1 MTDNE
6 EIYRDIL
13 DGLSVY
19 FGTALV
25 ADLLHTTAQ
34 YPITALGNA
43 FNRNQMRSKVWLA
56 DKLYDLTQGSP
67 GTVFILGG
75 WYGVL
80 GSILLND
87 SRFDCDQIVS
97 VDIDDSCKPVAET
110 LNRRYV
116 ADRQFLA
123 ITANM
128 LEFDFP
134 VEKKSSRSAVI
145 INTSCEHISDFDA
158 WYRRLPGNAL
168 ITLRSNNFYS
178 CPEHINCVPDLGGV
192 QTAGA
197 LARVS
202 LRGRVG
208 SQEIHPIH
216 ADRAQVAV
224 AERPASGRLLDTSI
238 HEITPI
244 GNRLR

>member
-19 FGTALV
+19 FGSALI

-34 YPITALGNA
+34 YPISALGNA

-56 DKLYDLTQGSP
+56 DKLYDLTQGSL

-134 VEKKSSRSAVI
+134 IEKKSSRSAAI
-145 INTSCEHISDFDA
+145 INTSCEHIPDFNS
-158 WYRRLPGNAL
+158 WYRRLSGDAL
-168 ITLRSNNFYS
+168 ITLQSNNFYS
-178 CPEHINCVPDLGGV
+178 CPEHVNCVPDLAVFKQQAPLRECLYEGEL
-192 QTAGA
+192 A
-197 LARVS
+197 LKKYTRFM
-202 LRGRVG
+202 LIGRK
-208 SQEIHPIH
+208 
-216 ADRAQVAV
+216 
-224 AERPASGRLLDTSI
+224 
-238 HEITPI
+238 
-244 GNRLR
+244 